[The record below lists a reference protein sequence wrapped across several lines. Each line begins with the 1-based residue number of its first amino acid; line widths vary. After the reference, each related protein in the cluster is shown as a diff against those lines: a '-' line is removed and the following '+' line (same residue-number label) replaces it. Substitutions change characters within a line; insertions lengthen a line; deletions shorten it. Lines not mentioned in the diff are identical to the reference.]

1 MQSYETQFKNE
12 NDNCFFRNCKVK
24 DANKNST
31 EFVTVAKSLPHSL
44 RKAHK

>member
-24 DANKNST
+24 DANNT